1 MSHFIVGLDEMCIM
15 SDFHGNAHIIG
26 SADKKK
32 HEKILQDSRI
42 SITMVRTGTVAGTT
56 GPTIFVL
63 KGTKRRSVYDDK
75 FLKRHG
81 MAEGS
86 TIIMTENA
94 YMTEDAWL
102 EASKAIAKG
111 YPSLPYMAENK
122 DWLMLEL
129 LDGFKSHENVLA
141 AHELRACTCLTI
153 TNDTQVPDNNY
164 HATKQN
170 DGLDTFQL
178 IPKEA
183 DGRPKLTGMDLFQ
196 HMVTIRNVN
205 HSRVDEDGQHVKII
219 PSTELNVEI
228 SSDALKC
235 IQPTQSELR
244 RANILHD
251 SFGKRAIRKCA
262 KRKLNNIG
270 NIVGQCAV
278 VNDETNMARMRENL
292 VFAESMAEI
301 VRREKANKTNLRN
314 PKSANRNH
322 NYRSVVIISGQ

>member
-1 MSHFIVGLDEMCIM
+1 MMLRSECNLLISHIADVRVCAFVSREHPETLD
-15 SDFHGNAHIIG
+15 
-26 SADKKK
+26 
-32 HEKILQDSRI
+32 
-42 SITMVRTGTVAGTT
+42 
-56 GPTIFVL
+56 
-63 KGTKRRSVYDDK
+63 YD
-75 FLKRHG
+75 
-81 MAEGS
+81 
-86 TIIMTENA
+86 
-94 YMTEDAWL
+94 
-102 EASKAIAKG
+102 AS
-111 YPSLPYMAENK
+111 
-122 DWLMLEL
+122 
-129 LDGFKSHENVLA
+129 
-141 AHELRACTCLTI
+141 CLTI

-170 DGLDTFQL
+170 DGLDTFQM

-183 DGRPKLTGMDLFQ
+183 DGRPKLTRMDLFQ
-196 HMVTIRNVN
+196 HMVTFRNVN

-301 VRREKANKTNLRN
+301 VRREKANKTNKERDSMQKHDERAPEEEKKMEKCEQKVASLTV
-314 PKSANRNH
+314 PEIEAIPVQSLQH
-322 NYRSVVIISGQ
+322 